1 MKKCINR
8 ASPLK
13 NPRHNL
19 KRNSYNKYYN
29 FKVIDVVEITLSF

>member
-1 MKKCINR
+1 MYQQSITF
-8 ASPLK
+8 K